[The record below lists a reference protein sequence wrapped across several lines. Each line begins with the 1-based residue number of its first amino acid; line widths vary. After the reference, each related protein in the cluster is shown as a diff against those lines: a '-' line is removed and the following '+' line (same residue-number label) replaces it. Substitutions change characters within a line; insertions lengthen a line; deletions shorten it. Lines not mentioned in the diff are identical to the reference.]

1 MALHRRGHRLHRAM
15 GHPPSAPGR
24 SEKCSTA
31 PADCKASR
39 RRTHK
44 FFTTYGKMLVFPKTL
59 WYTAYCLLLQAVS
72 GNVSTQKKEGFF
84 VKSGYRFPLLIMR
97 RVPEG
102 RGGAGGRIP
111 SGHALRL
118 AKRHGGKGMGDSI
131 PLFLIAFLQRAF
143 QHETDGVG
151 RYGEKQ
157 GSARRGPVCRGRSG
171 AARTRCS

>member
-31 PADCKASR
+31 PPDCKASG

-84 VKSGYRFPLLIMR
+84 VKSGYRFPLLSCGAFLWDAAA
-97 RVPEG
+97 PEG
-102 RGGAGGRIP
+102 V
-111 SGHALRL
+111 SLRATL
-118 AKRHGGKGMGDSI
+118 CGWQSGMGEG
-131 PLFLIAFLQRAF
+131 
-143 QHETDGVG
+143 HG
-151 RYGEKQ
+151 R
-157 GSARRGPVCRGRSG
+157 
-171 AARTRCS
+171 